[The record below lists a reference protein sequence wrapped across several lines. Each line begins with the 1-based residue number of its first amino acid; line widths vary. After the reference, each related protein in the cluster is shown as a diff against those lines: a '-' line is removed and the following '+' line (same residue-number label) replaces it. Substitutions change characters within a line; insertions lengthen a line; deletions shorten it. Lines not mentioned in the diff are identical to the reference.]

1 MELLGI
7 VINDGILQL
16 DEKVRQGTEQQV
28 AVTSNRTGFV
38 CLCQK
43 KRRRRK
49 KKTEKRREKKNS
61 TNIRNADGK

>member
-43 KRRRRK
+43 KTK
-49 KKTEKRREKKNS
+49 KKKENRKATREEKS
-61 TNIRNADGK
+61 LYQHP